1 MQPPHRRSRKQGV
14 PTTLIITT
22 LACLFSAHPLS
33 VSAQSSST
41 QTSTPTPSSLP
52 SQAPDAGPVPVTG
65 AGFARAATRLYVLG
79 GLPSTANNTLP
90 LGQFFSLDL
99 TLAWNASSPAWT
111 RLASGPKQR
120 IFPATFS
127 KNQKSMI
134 VFRAGEPNYIRRYIV
149 ASGNW
154 SLSKVNLTYGNREG
168 VGAVT
173 DPNNGLVYIARGYT
187 DINERSVDVYNV
199 DTDNL
204 SELPLPPATSFLAQR
219 TYYGNV
225 WCQPR
230 KSILYFGGY
239 ALETQPAPIS
249 PDITEFVPSNQTWST
264 LKTNGEPPSL
274 RADHCMTIN
283 EYGTRMVVYGGS
295 PNDQS
300 PMSGEVFMFDTT
312 TLTWTKGKA
321 GEPRAYATCTIA
333 GNQLLIWGGMTA
345 NKTVASGDVMI
356 YNMDNYTW
364 VQGYVPPAWYLNP
377 SATNSAG
384 ADPSSTSDSD
394 KDGGGRGANVGA
406 IVGGVVGGLAVV
418 AGIALF
424 LFRRRRQDQQRSDSS
439 PAVGKGRS
447 TSNHTNS
454 NDGSSAIEK
463 LHDAGY
469 GAPINGKSR
478 KQEKEELQT
487 LREQLAAQKEQQEA
501 LQRQLEELKNQHSQ
515 DAAYGYQPPIYYPPG
530 TSSVIPTQ
538 PEIFQPYSEQGPV
551 VYTPTSPPPPIPP
564 RIPVTTE
571 NSSGNVSATVSS
583 SVPLSQV
590 GTLVRSPEGL
600 IQDQRQP
607 LSSHGSPRS
616 PEELPN
622 HSNLQQSAVLYQD
635 LDASQT
641 GARRLNNPHAPVI
654 SSGGPHAVVP

>member
-22 LACLFSAHPLS
+22 LACLFSTHPLS

-52 SQAPDAGPVPVTG
+52 SQGPDAGPVPVTG
-65 AGFARAATRLYVLG
+65 AGFARAATRLYVL
-79 GLPSTANNTLP
+79 
-90 LGQFFSLDL
+90 
-99 TLAWNASSPAWT
+99 
-111 RLASGPKQR
+111 
-120 IFPATFS
+120 
-127 KNQKSMI
+127 
-134 VFRAGEPNYIRRYIV
+134 VFRAGGPNYIRRYIV

-173 DPNNGLVYIARGYT
+173 DPNNGLVYIARGYS

-249 PDITEFVPSNQTWST
+249 PDITEF
-264 LKTNGEPPSL
+264 KTNGEPPSL

-345 NKTVASGDVMI
+345 NRTVASGDVMI
-356 YNMDNYTW
+356 YNMDNDTW

-394 KDGGGRGANVGA
+394 KDGG
-406 IVGGVVGGLAVV
+406 
-418 AGIALF
+418 
-424 LFRRRRQDQQRSDSS
+424 
-439 PAVGKGRS
+439 
-447 TSNHTNS
+447 
-454 NDGSSAIEK
+454 EK

-571 NSSGNVSATVSS
+571 ISSGNVSATVSS

-600 IQDQRQP
+600 IQDQQQP
-607 LSSHGSPRS
+607 LSSHRS

-622 HSNLQQSAVLYQD
+622 HSNQQQSAVLYQD

>member
-33 VSAQSSST
+33 VSAQSPST

-52 SQAPDAGPVPVTG
+52 SQGPDAGPVPVTG

-99 TLAWNASSPAWT
+99 TLTWNASSPAWT

-120 IFPATFS
+120 IFPVTFS

-345 NKTVASGDVMI
+345 NKTVASRDVMI
-356 YNMDNYTW
+356 YNMDNDTW

-394 KDGGGRGANVGA
+394 KDGG
-406 IVGGVVGGLAVV
+406 
-418 AGIALF
+418 
-424 LFRRRRQDQQRSDSS
+424 
-439 PAVGKGRS
+439 
-447 TSNHTNS
+447 
-454 NDGSSAIEK
+454 EK

-571 NSSGNVSATVSS
+571 ISSGNVSATVSS

-600 IQDQRQP
+600 IQDQQQP

-622 HSNLQQSAVLYQD
+622 HSNQQQSAVLYQD

-654 SSGGPHAVVP
+654 SSGGPHALVP

>member
-14 PTTLIITT
+14 STTLLITT

-356 YNMDNYTW
+356 YNMDNDTW

-394 KDGGGRGANVGA
+394 KDGG
-406 IVGGVVGGLAVV
+406 
-418 AGIALF
+418 
-424 LFRRRRQDQQRSDSS
+424 
-439 PAVGKGRS
+439 
-447 TSNHTNS
+447 
-454 NDGSSAIEK
+454 EK

-469 GAPINGKSR
+469 GTPINGKSR
-478 KQEKEELQT
+478 KEEKEELQT

-530 TSSVIPTQ
+530 SSSVIPTQ

-571 NSSGNVSATVSS
+571 ISSGNVSATVSS

-600 IQDQRQP
+600 IQDQQQP

-622 HSNLQQSAVLYQD
+622 HPNQQQSAVLYQD

-641 GARRLNNPHAPVI
+641 GARRLNNPHTPVI